1 MEKKIISNKLYIDRW
16 IYSEPE
22 LDPDSNG
29 NIVII
34 SRVSVGPCESFDWGI
49 TSDMKCF
56 VKYTWSEDDWFED
69 SSNTMIIEKH
79 ELVEKVQEMKA
90 IVQGTSIEYWNN
102 IYDEFISRLD

>member
-1 MEKKIISNKLYIDRW
+1 MNERELHRLISESVK
-16 IYSEPE
+16 
-22 LDPDSNG
+22 
-29 NIVII
+29 
-34 SRVSVGPCESFDWGI
+34 RVLNEH
-49 TSDMKCF
+49 
-56 VKYTWSEDDWFED
+56 EDDWFED